1 MERDL
6 VKKER
11 NNILKQR
18 SEFLIHR
25 TRQRY
30 YFHGSRP
37 SHLLAMKIRS
47 NEHFADISS
56 IKSSAGIITTEPKQ
70 INETFRVFYSNLYK
84 SESQP
89 EQNRC
94 NDFLKKLHLPRLAT
108 TASTLLDSHIS
119 LKELKKAALAMQMNK
134 SPGLDG
140 IPPEFYV
147 VF

>member
-1 MERDL
+1 MAL
-6 VKKER
+6 
-11 NNILKQR
+11 
-18 SEFLIHR
+18 
-25 TRQRY
+25 
-30 YFHGSRP
+30 
-37 SHLLAMKIRS
+37 KIRS

-89 EQNRC
+89 EQDRC
-94 NDFLKKLHLPRLAT
+94 NDFLKKLHLPQLAT
-108 TASTLLDSHIS
+108 NASILLDSHIS
-119 LKELKKAALAMQMNK
+119 LEELKEAALAMQRNK

-147 VF
+147 VFWNKLGPLLLDMITTSIEKAAFLEMLILP